1 MKLISPGKL
10 RDVPESTEQ
19 RAWSR
24 QHGAGSRKPQ
34 LWPEPEPEQS
44 RAERVERRSAS
55 TTASFEAQLIVFG
68 DLMAA
73 CAEESV
79 CVCERLCVCL
89 CVCVWARDRRLC
101 VCVCVRAVNEFIPW
115 ATFYGII

>member
-19 RAWSR
+19 EAWSR
-24 QHGAGSRKPQ
+24 QQEATAMARARA
-34 LWPEPEPEQS
+34 EPEQS
-44 RAERVERRSAS
+44 TAERVERRSAS

-79 CVCERLCVCL
+79 CVCARGFVCACVCVCL
-89 CVCVWARDRRLC
+89 GEGPPL

>member
-19 RAWSR
+19 GAWSR
-24 QHGAGSRKPQ
+24 QQEATAMARARA
-34 LWPEPEPEQS
+34 

-79 CVCERLCVCL
+79 CVCERLCVCVSGRGTAA
-89 CVCVWARDRRLC
+89 CVCAGRK
-101 VCVCVRAVNEFIPW
+101 
-115 ATFYGII
+115 